1 MDKIDKNILTR
12 AREGDLKSFEYIL
25 SFYEKAVYNY
35 CLKILRNSAN
45 AKDVTQ
51 ETFIKVYIHRK
62 QIDPEKN
69 IKTWI
74 FTIATNTAYDFLRS
88 KKRKNEVSL
97 DDKVGVEIETN
108 PSASAYYR
116 EEGMVS
122 DVEMALRE
130 INPEYK
136 KAILLFYQQGFKYQE
151 ITEILQMPINTVKT
165 HISRGKAEFRVR
177 TFYIIF
183 NQCFP

>member
-62 QIDPEKN
+62 LIDPEKN

-74 FTIATNTAYDFLRS
+74 FTIATNTTYDFLRS
-88 KKRKNEVSL
+88 KKRKNEVSI
-97 DDKVGVEIETN
+97 DDNINEELETN
-108 PSASAYYR
+108 TSSGAYYQK
-116 EEGMVS
+116 EGLVS
-122 DVEMALRE
+122 DVEKALGE

-136 KAILLFYQQGFKYQE
+136 KALLLFYQQGFKYNE
-151 ITEILQMPINTVKT
+151 IAEILAVPINTVKT
-165 HISRGKAEFRVR
+165 HISRGKEQLREQLKNYSV
-177 TFYIIF
+177 
-183 NQCFP
+183 